1 MRKIISAVHRV
12 SPSRSFEVI
21 RGHQHTNQACGHQR
35 SSAHQSSMWRV
46 SLRSTVSSE
55 VIRGHQRSLEVIRG
69 H

>member
-12 SPSRSFEVI
+12 SHSRSFEVI

-46 SLRSTVSSE
+46 SLRSTVSLR
-55 VIRGHQRSLEVIRG
+55 VC
-69 H
+69 